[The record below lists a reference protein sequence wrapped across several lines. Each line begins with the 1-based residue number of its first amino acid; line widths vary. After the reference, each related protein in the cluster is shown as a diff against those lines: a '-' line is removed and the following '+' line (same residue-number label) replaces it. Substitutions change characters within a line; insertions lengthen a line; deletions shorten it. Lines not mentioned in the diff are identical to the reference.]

1 MRIMAAGTS
10 ARLVEVDDHTQMLA
24 FYRALDSVRRSSDRS
39 GIVDLVPGART
50 VLIEFDPTRLSLQQV
65 DGLILEVPVDRAED
79 DAGELV
85 EIAVMYDGP
94 DLNVV
99 CDVMGCDRDD
109 FVTWHTADDWTV
121 AFTGFAP
128 GFGYLVRPDHNRSIP
143 RLAAPRTR
151 VPAGSVAM
159 AGSFTGLYPG
169 ESPGGWQIVGS
180 TSHRLF
186 DLGATPPAALL
197 PGRRVR
203 FTEVRD
209 GQ

>member
-10 ARLVEVDDHTQMLA
+10 ARLVEASDHVQMLA
-24 FYRALDSVRRSSDRS
+24 FYRGLERVRRSSDGS

-50 VLIEFDPTRLSLQQV
+50 VLVEFDPTRISPQQI
-65 DGLILEVPVDRAED
+65 DGLILETPLECAAGDR
-79 DAGELV
+79 GELI
-85 EIAVMYDGP
+85 EIAVTYDGP
-94 DLNVV
+94 DLNAV
-99 CDVMGCDRDD
+99 CDTIGCDRDD
-109 FVTWHTADDWTV
+109 FVTWHTADEWTV

-128 GFGYLVRPDHNRSIP
+128 GFGYLVRPDHATSVP

-169 ESPGGWQIVGS
+169 ESPGGWQIVG
-180 TSHRLF
+180 TTRHRLF
-186 DLGATPPAALL
+186 DLGSTPPAALL

-203 FTEVRD
+203 FTEVPD
-209 GQ
+209 DQ